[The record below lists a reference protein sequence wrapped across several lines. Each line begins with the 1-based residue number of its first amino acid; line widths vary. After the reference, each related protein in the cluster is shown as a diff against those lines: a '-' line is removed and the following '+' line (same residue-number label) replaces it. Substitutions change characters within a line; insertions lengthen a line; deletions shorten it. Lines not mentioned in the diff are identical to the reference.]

1 MRTRA
6 SAALFAATVFAAQFL
21 PAIARADQICFERGG
36 QFSALRHCVTSVRP
50 SESGA
55 NFGPDHLAAAD
66 DSAWCAA
73 AERDQAITL
82 YLNPP
87 APLRTISFTNGY
99 AKSPETFRRN
109 GRIRRALIET
119 STGYQGYIDPKDTPA
134 SQRFI
139 IAKGTYAWVRLKI
152 LETARG
158 TANANPCASEFL
170 VNLEELGNN

>member
-1 MRTRA
+1 MRI
-6 SAALFAATVFAAQFL
+6 SVFAALLAAPVLAAPFFAA
-21 PAIARADQICFERGG
+21 PALADQICFERGG
-36 QFSALRHCVTSVRP
+36 QFAALRHCVTSVR
-50 SESGA
+50 SSDSGA
-55 NFGPDHLAAAD
+55 NFGPDHLAATD
-66 DSAWCAA
+66 DGAWCAG

-87 APLRTISFTNGY
+87 VPLRTISFTNGY
-99 AKSPETFRRN
+99 AKSRDSFRQN
-109 GRIRRALIET
+109 GRIKRAMIET

-152 LETARG
+152 LETTRG
-158 TANANPCASEFL
+158 TASPNVCASEFL